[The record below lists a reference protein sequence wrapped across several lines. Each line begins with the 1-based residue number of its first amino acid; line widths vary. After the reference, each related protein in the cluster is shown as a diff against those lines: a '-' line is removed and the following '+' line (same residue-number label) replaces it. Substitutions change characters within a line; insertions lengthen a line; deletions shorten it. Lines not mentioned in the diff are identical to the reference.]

1 MKSFTIKL
9 SLCALMLCV
18 LSLSCFGKRHAPPPD
33 LRFVAI
39 DRVVILPVVD
49 ARAGKRDHV
58 NLESL
63 RKSAM
68 NRLKRKNYAVDQT
81 ENKGTAGDIIEEDLN
96 DAKPEWIKRLGP
108 QQARWVMVVGLSEA
122 HSKITFGST
131 GNAEVIGF
139 LFDKQDGSVLWKGTG
154 IGQAGQGGLMGMAM
168 KGMMTGAALDSAM
181 ANLLIGIPKLPKKG
195 R

>member
-1 MKSFTIKL
+1 MKSFAIKL
-9 SLCALMLCV
+9 LVCLLV
-18 LSLSCFGKRHAPPPD
+18 LAVLPVNCFGKNHELPPD
-33 LRFVAI
+33 PRFAAI
-39 DRVVILPVVD
+39 DQVVVLPVVD
-49 ARAGKRDHV
+49 ARAGKKDNV

-63 RKSAM
+63 RKSAIS
-68 NRLKRKNYAVDQT
+68 NLKRKNYAVDQT
-81 ENKGTAGDIIEEDLN
+81 DNAGTAGEILEEDLN

-108 QQARWVMVVGLSEA
+108 PEARWVMVVELNEA
-122 HSKITFGST
+122 HSNITFGST
-131 GNAEVIGF
+131 GNAEVAGF

-181 ANLLIGIPKLPKKG
+181 ANLLSGIPKLPKKG

>member
-1 MKSFTIKL
+1 MKSFAIKL

-18 LSLSCFGKRHAPPPD
+18 LQINCFAKRNKLPPD
-33 LRFVAI
+33 PRFVAI
-39 DRVVILPVVD
+39 DQIVILPVVD
-49 ARAGKRDHV
+49 TRPGKKDNV
-58 NLESL
+58 NLQSL

-68 NRLKRKNYAVDQT
+68 NNLKRKNYAVDQT
-81 ENKGTAGDIIEEDLN
+81 DNKGTAGDILEEDLN

-168 KGMMTGAALDSAM
+168 KGMMTGAALDNAM
-181 ANLLIGIPKLPKKG
+181 RNLLSGIPKLSKRG
-195 R
+195 S